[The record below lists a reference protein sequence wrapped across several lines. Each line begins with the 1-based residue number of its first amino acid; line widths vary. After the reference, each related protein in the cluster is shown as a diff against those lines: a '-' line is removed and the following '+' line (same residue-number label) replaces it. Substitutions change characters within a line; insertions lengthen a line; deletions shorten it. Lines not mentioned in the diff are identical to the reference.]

1 MKFITPKIH
10 GIIDY
15 LFVVYLLVSPTLYSM
30 EPKPIKVT
38 YALAAVYLLLTVLTN
53 YPLGIIKL
61 IPFGLH
67 GLAELVIGVALIII
81 GFGYFRTNVAATQFY
96 TWFASAVLVLWLFT
110 TYDPPEKKLR
120 TKAKPS

>member
-15 LFVVYLLVSPTLYSM
+15 LFVVYLLVSPTLFAM
-30 EPKPIKVT
+30 EPKPTRVT
-38 YALAAVYLLLTVLTN
+38 YAVAAVYLFLNIITN
-53 YPLGIIKL
+53 YKLGIVKL
-61 IPFGLH
+61 LPFGVH

-96 TWFASAVLVLWLFT
+96 TWFASAVLV
-110 TYDPPEKKLR
+110 
-120 TKAKPS
+120 